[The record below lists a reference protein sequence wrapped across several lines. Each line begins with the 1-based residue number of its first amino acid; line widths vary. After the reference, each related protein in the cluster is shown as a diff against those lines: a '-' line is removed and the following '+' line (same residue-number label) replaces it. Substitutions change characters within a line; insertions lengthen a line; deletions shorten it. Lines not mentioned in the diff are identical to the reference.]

1 MWDIPNLQVGMALD
15 RRAFD
20 APQAPQGWK
29 IVPGQNRS
37 QVVRPRNPEAPGAGK

>member
-20 APQAPQGWK
+20 KPEPPKGWK
-29 IVPGQNRS
+29 LVAGENRR
-37 QVVRPRNPEAPGAGK
+37 QVVRPASPTSPAGK